1 MSRRLDLYE
10 EKSRLLRDR
19 ANIDNRLSQIDMELN
34 QMASEDWYKRVN
46 RIREEELNEEYYKH
60 I

>member
-19 ANIDNRLSQIDMELN
+19 ANIDNRLFQIDMELN
-34 QMASEDWYKRVN
+34 QMASEDWYERVN
-46 RIREEELNEEYYKH
+46 RIREGQLNEEYYKH